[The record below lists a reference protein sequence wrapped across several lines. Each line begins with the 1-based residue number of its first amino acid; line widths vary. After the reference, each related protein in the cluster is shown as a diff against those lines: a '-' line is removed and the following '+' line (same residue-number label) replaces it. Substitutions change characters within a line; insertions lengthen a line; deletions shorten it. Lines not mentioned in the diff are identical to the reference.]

1 MVRVTIR
8 KFLLFSIYIV
18 SGCSS
23 YDYDTIIRNG
33 TIYDGRGERPF
44 TADIAIQ
51 DDTIAAVGDLSQFR
65 GKIEFNVDRL
75 AVAPGFINMLSWA
88 TVSLLQDGRSLS
100 DIYQGVTLEVFGE
113 GSSMGPMNKK
123 MKRERIERQT
133 DIKYDIPWTTLGEY
147 LQHLEDRGVS
157 TNVASFIGAT
167 TVRIHE
173 VGYVN
178 RPATA
183 EELSR
188 MQVLVKTAMEEGA
201 LGVGSSLIYAPA
213 NYAPTTELIALCEV
227 AAKYDGMYISHIRS
241 EGKGIHEAVD
251 ELLTISRKTG
261 IRSEI
266 YHLKAS
272 RSANWHKLDEV
283 IHKIKAAQAE
293 GLYITADMYNYS
305 ASSTGL
311 DAITPT
317 WAQEGGHVQWVKRM
331 QDPEMRP
338 QIQAGIAKELEEQP
352 PEGIMLVGFRN
363 PDLRYLT
370 GKTLAEVATLRN
382 ESPAETVMDLVIEDD
397 SRVQCVYFSMTEEN
411 IRKKVAIPWVS
422 FCSDAGSI
430 APEPPFT
437 NTQPHP
443 RAYGSFARLLR
454 KYVREEKIISLEE
467 AIRRLTSFP
476 AANLKIRDRGQLKKG
491 YFADVVVFDP
501 ATISDHATFADPH
514 HLATG
519 VHHVFVNGV
528 QVLNHGKHT
537 GAKPGRFVKGPGWT
551 GAGNLK

>member
-1 MVRVTIR
+1 MEKTGLW
-8 KFLLFSIYIV
+8 KAFLFTAFII
-18 SGCSS
+18 SGCGS

-33 TIYDGRGERPF
+33 TIYDGSGDPPF
-44 TADIAIQ
+44 IADIAILN
-51 DDTIAAVGDLSQFR
+51 DTIAAVGDLGQFQ
-65 GKIEFNVDRL
+65 GKTEFNATGL
-75 AVAPGFINMLSWA
+75 AIAPGFINMLSWA
-88 TVSLLQDGRSLS
+88 TVSLLLDGRSLS
-100 DIYQGVTLEVFGE
+100 DIHQGVTLEVFGE
-113 GSSMGPMNKK
+113 GVSMGPLNEK
-123 MKRERIERQT
+123 MKSKRLERQT

-147 LQHLEDRGVS
+147 LQHLEKRGVS

-173 VGYVN
+173 VGYEN

-188 MQVLVKTAMEEGA
+188 MQALVKTAMEEGA

-213 NYAPTTELIALCEV
+213 NYAPAAELIALCEV

-241 EGKGIHEAVD
+241 EGKAIHEAVD

-266 YHLKAS
+266 YHLKSS
-272 RSANWHKLDEV
+272 RRANWHKLDE
-283 IHKIKAAQAE
+283 IIQKIEAVQAE
-293 GLYITADMYNYS
+293 GLHITADMYTYS

-317 WAQEGGHVQWVKRM
+317 WAQEGGHDQWVQRM

-338 QIQAGIAKELEEQP
+338 IIMNEIAQDLEQQP
-352 PEGIMLVGFRN
+352 PQGIMLVGFRN
-363 PDLRYLT
+363 PELRHLT
-370 GKTLAEVATLRN
+370 GKTLAEVAAMRN
-382 ESPAETVMDLVIEDD
+382 ESSAETAMNLVIEDD

-411 IRKKVAIPWVS
+411 IRKKVALPWVA

-430 APEPPFT
+430 APVSPFT
-437 NTQPHP
+437 NSQPHP

-454 KYVREEKIISLEE
+454 KYVREEKVIPLEE

-476 AANLKIRDRGQLKKG
+476 AANLKIKNRGKLKNG

-501 ATISDHATFADPH
+501 ATISDHATFEDPH

-519 VHHVFVNGV
+519 VRHVFVNGV
-528 QVLNHGKHT
+528 QVLKHGKHT
-537 GAKPGRFVKGPGWT
+537 GAKPGRFVKGPGWAE
-551 GAGNLK
+551 AGNLQ